1 MPVEDD
7 VLLVIPA
14 EEVAVQMNGDVGA
27 DAARERAEYDAA
39 SQEYMKEK
47 SPEQV
52 GNFDALGQTVLSEF
66 NQAEQDRR
74 PTEERWLK
82 DLRQFKGQYDPEV
95 LQAIGPDRSHAFV
108 RKTRVKVKTVDSRVM
123 DLMFPAGGKNW
134 AIDPTPEPTLSEEQ
148 KAEIVKLLNGQ
159 ATQAHQMAVQQA
171 QMQAEQMAQAAA
183 QQGAQA
189 PQMPMPEKPQVTD
202 KMIRDAAIALAKE
215 SSKRMTKVVED
226 QLAESKYQD
235 VVKQALHSGHL
246 YGTGIIKGPLVE
258 RRVRTQYT
266 KENGKWVHKSIQ
278 YIRPFVDFVPLW
290 RFFPDMAA
298 ARLEDCRYVFERHRM
313 TRAAMSE
320 LAERKSFRKSIIV
333 NHLLS
338 NAAGLVMQSTI
349 DTELKGMGERQSKQA
364 DAADMFDVL
373 ERWGYLTGKQLREA
387 QVDVPDDRLHETFFS
402 NMWLLP
408 TGEVIK
414 AVLQPINGVTWPYH
428 IYYFDKDETSI
439 FGEGLASI
447 MRDDQTMINAGTRML
462 LDNAALTSGPMF
474 EIVPTLLASTENVT
488 SMGPWK
494 VFFRNERNPEQRAI
508 RAVEVPNGMAQ
519 LAGIIQQFENNAD
532 EVSAVPRYM
541 TGENATQGA
550 AGTSSGL
557 SMLMGAVNIVIKDL
571 VGNADTMT
579 TSFLV
584 SLYRWNMQFH
594 NDDSIKGDFDPHA
607 RGTASLVAKEVRARQ
622 LNEFGALTANQL
634 DAPFIKRGKL
644 NLLRAEASELVDV
657 VKTDEEVAAE
667 MNSPQAQQM
676 AKIQERLQ
684 QLDIAEREAKVMLMG
699 AQAAKLELE
708 GVLTKAKTV
717 DAKLTSVFAAL
728 QAAGIAVTNPRVAPA
743 GDEILRSAGWED
755 ATPQTTIAQL
765 DGPPVQPG
773 PAAAPAGTVQPESAN
788 AGARAGIET
797 AQIEGVA

>member
-1 MPVEDD
+1 MRTDDDQVLVLPVEQ
-7 VLLVIPA
+7 
-14 EEVAVQMNGDVGA
+14 VAVEMNGNFDAV
-27 DAARERAEYDAA
+27 AARERAEYNAA
-39 SQEYMKEK
+39 ATEYMQDRK
-47 SPEQV
+47 PEEV
-52 GNFDALGQTVLSEF
+52 ANFDALGQVVLSEF
-66 NQAEQDRR
+66 KQAEQDRR
-74 PTEERWLK
+74 LTEERWLK
-82 DLRQFKGQYDPEV
+82 DLRQFKGQYDPDV
-95 LQAIGPDRSHAFV
+95 LKAIGPDRSRAFV

-148 KAEIVKLLNGQ
+148 KAEILKLLNGQ
-159 ATQAHQMAVQQA
+159 ATQAQ
-171 QMQAEQMAQAAA
+171 QMAQAQADQQAQAA
-183 QQGAQA
+183 AAQGAQVPAQQVAA
-189 PQMPMPEKPQVTD
+189 PEVSD
-202 KMIRDAAIALAKE
+202 KMIREAAIQLAKE
-215 SSKRMTKVVED
+215 SAKRMTKVVED

-266 KENGKWVHKSIQ
+266 KEKGRWVHKSIQ

-290 RFFPDMAA
+290 RFYPDMAA

-320 LAERKSFRKSIIV
+320 LAERKSFRKDIIV
-333 NHLLS
+333 QHLLA
-338 NAAGLVMQSTI
+338 NPAGHVMQSTI
-349 DTELKGMGERQSKQA
+349 DTELKGMGERNSKQA
-364 DAADMFDVL
+364 DPADMFDVL

-387 QVDVPDDRLHETFFS
+387 MCHVPDDRLHETFFS
-402 NMWLLP
+402 NMWILP
-408 TGEVIK
+408 TGQVIK

-447 MRDDQTMINAGTRML
+447 MRDDQAMINAGTRML
-462 LDNAALTSGPMF
+462 LDNSALTAGPMF
-474 EIVPTLLASTENVT
+474 EVVPTLLAPTENPR

-508 RAVEVPNGMAQ
+508 RAIEVPNGMAQ

-541 TGENATQGA
+541 TGENATAGA

-622 LNEFGALTANQL
+622 LNEFGALTANPL

-644 NLLRAEASELVDV
+644 NQLRAEASELVDV
-657 VKTDEEVAAE
+657 VKTDEEVMAE
-667 MNSPQAQQM
+667 QNSPMAKMQAELQMRAQQV
-676 AKIQERLQ
+676 EL
-684 QLDIAEREAKVMLMG
+684 AEREAKVAMMQ
-699 AQAAKLELE
+699 AQTAKVQVDAL
-708 GVLTKAKTV
+708 LTQAKTV

-743 GDEILRSAGWED
+743 GDEILRSAGWQD
-755 ATPQTTIAQL
+755 ATPETTMAQL
-765 DGPPVQPG
+765 NGPPVQKDEMPVM
-773 PAAAPAGTVQPESAN
+773 PMSGTVDPRSAN
-788 AGARAGIET
+788 TGARAGIET
-797 AQIEGVA
+797 ARIEGQA